1 MIAVDPGAR
10 GPTDEV
16 IASVAPALQLRIGA
30 FRRKHRLPG
39 IVAGIATRD
48 GLRWWHASGF
58 ADIEAGRRADQHTLH
73 RVASITKTVTA
84 TAVLQL
90 RDAGRLRLDDPVAR
104 HLPELERLTDPHGSI
119 EEVTVRRLLMHTS
132 GLQGEVPW
140 QDHERFWMYTPDE
153 LPGVLHLGAVSTRPE
168 VDHKYSNFG
177 FELLG
182 LVVERVSERDFAAYA
197 RAEILDPLGMHDTT
211 WTPDA
216 DQTARRAVGYD
227 ARAYDDTPRRARDVD
242 PGLFLA
248 DGGLWSTVEDLG
260 AWLGQQLRADP
271 AAERGPGQVLAGRT
285 LAEMHRPTWVA
296 DEKWIVAQGLGW
308 YGARKG
314 EMILVGH
321 SGSLWGFRSNI
332 SFSVRGKVGAV
343 VLLNGMGDAAALS
356 RELHEV
362 LLPAV
367 DEARDREEVAP
378 FVPAPEAYGELLGTY
393 RDPTADGDTLI
404 EWRDGKLVMTGSE
417 PDAEVHE
424 LAPTDDPL
432 GFTMQGGRPGGEPL
446 VFARDDDGR
455 IDRCN
460 AGGYPLIRVDLL
472 REPT

>member
-1 MIAVDPGAR
+1 MD
-10 GPTDEV
+10 DV
-16 IASVAPALQLRIGA
+16 IASAAPSLQSRIGA
-30 FRRKHRLPG
+30 FRRTHRLPG
-39 IVAGIATRD
+39 VVAGIATAD
-48 GLRWWHASGF
+48 GLRWWHGSGF
-58 ADIEAGRRADQHTLH
+58 ADIEAGGRGDQRTLH

-90 RDAGRLRLDDPVAR
+90 RDDGRLGLDDPVVR
-104 HLPELERLTDPHGSI
+104 HLPELERLTDPHGPI

-140 QDHERFWMYTPDE
+140 QDIDRFWMYRPDE
-153 LPGVLHLGAVSTRPE
+153 LLGVLPQGSVSTPPE

-182 LVVERVSERDFAAYA
+182 LVVERVAGRDFVDYA

-216 DQTARRAVGYD
+216 DQAGRCAVGYD
-227 ARAYDDTPRRARDVD
+227 ARAHDDTPRRARDLD
-242 PGLFLA
+242 TGQFLA
-248 DGGLWSTVEDLG
+248 DGGLWSTIEDLG
-260 AWLGQQLRADP
+260 AWLGQQLRTDLS
-271 AAERGPGQVLAGRT
+271 AERGPGQVLAGRT

-296 DEKWIVAQGLGW
+296 NEKWTEAQGLGW
-308 YGARKG
+308 YGTRKG
-314 EMILVGH
+314 ETILVGH

-343 VLLNGMGDAAALS
+343 VLLNGIGDAAVLA
-356 RELHEV
+356 RELLEV
-362 LLPAV
+362 LLPAI

-378 FVPAPEAYGELLGTY
+378 FVPVPEAYRELLGVY
-393 RDPTADGDTLI
+393 RDPEDEGDTII

-417 PDAEVHE
+417 QDAEVHE
-424 LAPTDDPL
+424 LRSTDDPL
-432 GFTMQGGRPGGEPL
+432 AFTMLGGRPGGEPL
-446 VFARDDDGR
+446 VFARGADGR

-460 AGGYPLIRVDLL
+460 AGGYPFIRVDLL
-472 REPT
+472 REPAR